1 MGLAYGQF
9 FFSLFLFA
17 DSLSY
22 TVNNL
27 GPQTSFPVPQGI
39 LNYSGT
45 NYVAITLWSQEE
57 SGTKLGGL
65 GLVVNGVFQ
74 SGMRDPGL
82 SPMPSWKQRAG
93 AY

>member
-1 MGLAYGQF
+1 M
-9 FFSLFLFA
+9 
-17 DSLSY
+17 
-22 TVNNL
+22 
-27 GPQTSFPVPQGI
+27 SFPVPQGI

-57 SGTKLGGL
+57 SGAKLGGL
-65 GLVVNGVFQ
+65 QLVVDGVIQ

-82 SPMPSWKQRAG
+82 SPIPGWTKRAG